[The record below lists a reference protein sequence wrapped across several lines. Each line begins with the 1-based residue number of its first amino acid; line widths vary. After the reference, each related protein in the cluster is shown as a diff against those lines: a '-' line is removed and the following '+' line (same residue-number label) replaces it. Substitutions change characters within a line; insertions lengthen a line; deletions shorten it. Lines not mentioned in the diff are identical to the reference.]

1 MELVKKYLS
10 LRKEWHVDF
19 SMSLKIKKMALTSSL
34 LAILWMPSIAW
45 GEAVKGEM
53 DLTGSKIQAS
63 CKSPRQG
70 PQGIQGPI
78 GPTGPTGTTLDSLF
92 VNNSTGFAYSGPP
105 LSVPLPIP
113 FDFPGADITT
123 GSSITQL
130 NSTTFTINS
139 PGVYYAVF
147 MGNMAPVVA
156 SAFVQ
161 FQLNG
166 TLIGVPVVMVI
177 TSPAASLSY
186 SLQQAFVV
194 TPTSTPAT
202 LNVVLTTG
210 STSVVFLFASIE
222 ILRLGN

>member
-1 MELVKKYLS
+1 M
-10 LRKEWHVDF
+10 DF
-19 SMSLKIKKMALTSSL
+19 SISLTMKKMALTSSL

-45 GEAVKGEM
+45 GGTVKGERV
-53 DLTGSKIQAS
+53 LTGSEIQAS

-92 VNNSTGFAYSGPP
+92 VNNSAGFSFG
-105 LSVPLPIP
+105 SVPITAPLAIP

-130 NSTTFTINS
+130 NSTTFAISS
-139 PGVYYAVF
+139 PGTYYAVF
-147 MGNMAPVVA
+147 MVYITPSTLPA
-156 SAFVQ
+156 SVQ

-166 TLIGVPVVMVI
+166 TLIGIPVALN
-177 TSPAASLSY
+177 PAFGVFY

-194 TPTSTPAT
+194 TSTPAL
-202 LNVVLTTG
+202 LNVVLTPGTIA
-210 STSVVFLFASIE
+210 VIFLSASLE